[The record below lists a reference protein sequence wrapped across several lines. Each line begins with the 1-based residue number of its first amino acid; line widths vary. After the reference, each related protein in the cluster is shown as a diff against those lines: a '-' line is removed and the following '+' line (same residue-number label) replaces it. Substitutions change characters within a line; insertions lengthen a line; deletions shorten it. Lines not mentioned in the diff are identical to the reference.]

1 MFQYPL
7 TALVTLISLFTLF
20 WMAVQVG
27 KARGK
32 YEVKAPKHD
41 GPDDF
46 LRVMRVYEN
55 TLEML
60 MLYLPA
66 LWIFALTISDMWA
79 AIIGIF
85 FPIGRMV
92 YARGYYQAADKR
104 TTGFQI
110 GFFATILLLI
120 GAVIGALHAAY
131 AIYS

>member
-1 MFQYPL
+1 
-7 TALVTLISLFTLF
+7 
-20 WMAVQVG
+20 
-27 KARGK
+27 
-32 YEVKAPKHD
+32 
-41 GPDDF
+41 
-46 LRVMRVYEN
+46 MRVYEN
-55 TLEML
+55 TREML

>member
-7 TALVTLISLFTLF
+7 AALVTLLSLFVLF
-20 WMAVQVG
+20 WMAMQVG

-46 LRVMRVYEN
+46 LRVLRVYEN
-55 TLEML
+55 TQEML
-60 MLYLPA
+60 MLFLPS

-79 AIIGIF
+79 GIIGIF
-85 FPIGRMV
+85 FPIGRLV
-92 YARGYYQAADKR
+92 YARGYYKAADQR

-110 GFFATILLLI
+110 GFIPTCILLI
-120 GAVIGALHAAY
+120 GAVLGALHAAY

>member
-20 WMAVQVG
+20 WMAIQVG

-46 LRVMRVYEN
+46 LRVLRVYEN

-60 MLYLPA
+60 MLFLPA

-92 YARGYYQAADKR
+92 YARGYYQA
-104 TTGFQI
+104 
-110 GFFATILLLI
+110 
-120 GAVIGALHAAY
+120 VISAQWASKSASWQRLFC
-131 AIYS
+131 